1 MSVLSGHGLSN
12 SEAADGDSGQGSDW
26 TRLDWTR
33 LAATLTHS
41 LTHSLTH
48 CSFATPKYK
57 IVTIIQYFSTF
68 QQHVRAKELHF
79 SKAARLIE
87 SMRTL
92 LLGLNREYVDTAHT
106 LYWTSFFIRLKKLM
120 GEYFFIGLWQFLLC
134 FYDRKM

>member
-1 MSVLSGHGLSN
+1 MSVLSGHDNGLSN

-41 LTHSLTH
+41 LTH

-57 IVTIIQYFSTF
+57 IITIIQYFSTF

-87 SMRTL
+87 CMRTL
-92 LLGLNREYVDTAHT
+92 LFGLNRAYVDTAHT
-106 LYWTSFFIRLKKLM
+106 LYWTSFFIWLKKM
-120 GEYFFIGLWQFLLC
+120 NG
-134 FYDRKM
+134 